1 MSLADDLA
9 KEQNMRASAGDPAES
24 KAWAQVGLDG
34 GELSTGAMPTELAGD
49 WDAVLR
55 SFGLDPTVFEV
66 ADDTVRMSKW
76 QSSKRLENGDR
87 DLIWL
92 WSYRAKFKRKSVTAL
107 NDAEI
112 DDIRKYVHKWK
123 PTSTKVAV
131 SDEIPC
137 TFVFNWA
144 DLQLGKSAGGGVAA
158 TVERMTDSISD
169 GVKRIKELQRAGHNI
184 EGVAFTNMGD
194 PFEGCDGNYAS
205 QLFTV
210 ELTQR
215 QQLLLGI
222 DLFAK
227 AITTLAPLTPRL
239 DVVGVLC
246 NHGEWMRRGGKQV
259 TSDSD
264 NSGGFLLDAL
274 YRILDGH
281 VPNLK
286 WTIPH
291 DEMVTTRILSDVK
304 VAFAHGHKISGKKVD
319 WFNAQSIKVLRE
331 EGREPDL
338 WVTAHFHHLEII
350 DHGAYTS
357 LQCPSLDGGSKWFA
371 DSKGVWSTAGV
382 LTFLVGK
389 HDIRNYSD
397 LAVL

>member
-1 MSLADDLA
+1 MALRDEIRAEMSQEADKDI
-9 KEQNMRASAGDPAES
+9 
-24 KAWAQVGLDG
+24 KAWAEVTPDG
-34 GELSTGAMPTELAGD
+34 GELSTGVLPTPITSD
-49 WDAVLR
+49 WTAILVG
-55 SFGLDPTVFEV
+55 FGLDPDVFEV

-92 WSYRAKFKRKSVTAL
+92 YSYKARFRRKSLTVLAD
-107 NDAEI
+107 NDI
-112 DDIRKYVHKWK
+112 DEMRSRVAKWK
-123 PTSTKVAV
+123 PSAKTVVKP
-131 SDEIPC
+131 SDGVPC

-158 TVERMTDSISD
+158 TVERMVASIGA

-227 AITTLAPLTPRL
+227 AITTLAPLTPQL
-239 DVVGVLC
+239 DVIGVLC

-259 TSDSD
+259 TSDS
-264 NSGGFLLDAL
+264 
-274 YRILDGH
+274 R
-281 VPNLK
+281 
-286 WTIPH
+286 
-291 DEMVTTRILSDVK
+291 
-304 VAFAHGHKISGKKVD
+304 
-319 WFNAQSIKVLRE
+319 
-331 EGREPDL
+331 
-338 WVTAHFHHLEII
+338 
-350 DHGAYTS
+350 
-357 LQCPSLDGGSKWFA
+357 
-371 DSKGVWSTAGV
+371 
-382 LTFLVGK
+382 
-389 HDIRNYSD
+389 
-397 LAVL
+397 

>member
-1 MSLADDLA
+1 MALRDEIQSAMPQESDAD
-9 KEQNMRASAGDPAES
+9 K
-24 KAWAQVGLDG
+24 KAWAQIGLDG
-34 GELSTGAMPTELAGD
+34 GELSTGAMPTELTSD

-55 SFGLDPTVFEV
+55 SFGLDPNVFEV

-92 WSYRAKFKRKSVTAL
+92 YSYKARFKRKSLTAL
-107 NDAEI
+107 AENDI
-112 DDIRKYVHKWK
+112 DEMRSRVAKWK
-123 PTSTKVAV
+123 PSVKTVVKPSEGV
-131 SDEIPC
+131 PC

-144 DLQLGKSAGGGVAA
+144 DLQLGKSAGGGVDA
-158 TVERMTDSISD
+158 TVERMIASIGA

-227 AITTLAPLTPRL
+227 AITTLASFTPQL
-239 DVVGVLC
+239 DVIGVLC

-274 YRILDGH
+274 YRILDGN
-281 VPNLK
+281 VPNLE

-291 DEMVTTRILSDVK
+291 DEMVTTKVLSGVK

-319 WFNAQSIKVLRE
+319 WFNAQSIKILRE

-338 WVTAHFHHLEII
+338 WVTAHLHHLEIV

-382 LTFLVGK
+382 LTFLVGR

-397 LAVL
+397 LSVL

>member
-1 MSLADDLA
+1 MGLRDEIDAA
-9 KEQNMRASAGDPAES
+9 MPQES
-24 KAWAQVGLDG
+24 DTDSRAWAQVGLDG
-34 GELSTGAMPTELAGD
+34 GELSTGAMPTELTSD

-55 SFGLDPTVFEV
+55 SFGLDPDVFEV

-92 WSYRAKFKRKSVTAL
+92 YSYKARFRRKSLTAL
-107 NDAEI
+107 AENDI
-112 DDIRKYVHKWK
+112 DEMRSRVAKWK
-123 PTSTKVAV
+123 PSAKTVVKP
-131 SDEIPC
+131 SDGVPC

-158 TVERMTDSISD
+158 TVERMIASIGS

-227 AITTLAPLTPRL
+227 AITTLAPLTPQL
-239 DVVGVLC
+239 DVIGVLC

-291 DEMVTTRILSDVK
+291 DEMVTTKVLSDVK

-338 WVTAHFHHLEII
+338 WVTAHLHHLEIV

-382 LTFLVGK
+382 LTFLVGR

-397 LAVL
+397 MAVL

>member
-1 MSLADDLA
+1 MALRDEIRAEMSQEADKDI
-9 KEQNMRASAGDPAES
+9 
-24 KAWAQVGLDG
+24 KAWAEVTPDG
-34 GELSTGAMPTELAGD
+34 GELSTGVLPTPITSD
-49 WDAVLR
+49 WTAILVG
-55 SFGLDPTVFEV
+55 FGLDPDVFEV

-92 WSYRAKFKRKSVTAL
+92 YSYKARFRRKSLTVLAD
-107 NDAEI
+107 NDI
-112 DDIRKYVHKWK
+112 DEMRSRVAKWK
-123 PTSTKVAV
+123 PSTKTVV
-131 SDEIPC
+131 KPSDGVPC

-158 TVERMTDSISD
+158 TVERMIASIGA

-210 ELTQR
+210 EITQR

-227 AITTLAPLTPRL
+227 AITTLAPLTPQL
-239 DVVGVLC
+239 DVIGVLC

-291 DEMVTTRILSDVK
+291 DEMVTTKVLSDVN
-304 VAFAHGHKISGKKVD
+304 VAFAHGHKMSGKKVD
-319 WFNAQSIKVLRE
+319 WFNAQSIKILRE
-331 EGREPDL
+331 DGREPDL
-338 WVTAHFHHLEII
+338 WVTAHLHHLEIV

-389 HDIRNYSD
+389 HDVRNYSD

>member
-1 MSLADDLA
+1 MSLADDIA
-9 KEQNMRASAGDPAES
+9 KQQNVKPGGSDPADS
-24 KAWAQVGLDG
+24 KAWATVGLDG

-92 WSYRAKFKRKSVTAL
+92 WSYRAKFRRKSLTAL

-131 SDEIPC
+131 SNGIPC

-144 DLQLGKSAGGGVAA
+144 DLQLGKSAGGGVDA

-210 ELTQR
+210 KLTQR

-227 AITTLAPLTPRL
+227 AITTLAPLTPQL
-239 DVVGVLC
+239 DVIGVLC

-274 YRILDGH
+274 YRILDGN

-291 DEMVTTRILSDVK
+291 DEMVTTKVLSDVK
-304 VAFAHGHKISGKKVD
+304 VAFAHGHKITGKKVD

-338 WVTAHFHHLEII
+338 WVTAHYHHLEII

-371 DSKGVWSTAGV
+371 DSKGIWSTAGV
-382 LTFLVGK
+382 LTFLVGR